1 MLEILRLFRADGG
14 PTLPGES
21 IAESC
26 LTLRGVKV
34 SGLHSSAELTL
45 VPWWTEQLDCL
56 DNSLLPLFLMLPV
69 IDPLFRIQIFM
80 S

>member
-1 MLEILRLFRADGG
+1 MLGLTGVQLLGREF
-14 PTLPGES
+14 
-21 IAESC
+21 AESY

-45 VPWWTEQLDCL
+45 VPRWTEQLDCL
-56 DNSLLPLFLMLPV
+56 DNLLLPLFLMLPV
-69 IDPLFRIQIFM
+69 INPLFRIQIYM